1 MSITVHKNSS
11 GDVMQKISVMN
22 LLFIISLAFIFTS
35 SSPARKGNAE
45 SITAARLQAYLSFIA
60 SDELEGRDTPSRGL
74 NTAAKFIASHLSRW
88 GLEPIGDDG
97 TYFQRIALRR
107 SKIDPAQTRVE
118 INGQS
123 FRAGEDF
130 LAQPTAGAANGP
142 LVYAGQC
149 WMIKAKDI
157 KPNDSLQVKD
167 KIIVAHDGLPK
178 GVSFRDLTG
187 KRGEDWESPSG
198 YAKKRGASG
207 VILVPSFRTLVNWE
221 RNRRDAIERGAI
233 RVEKFQ
239 NSDDSGLPV
248 ITASANM
255 INALFRG
262 EHENGEAIFNRGAA
276 GDPVAPFDFDPAKQA
291 SFTVAV
297 ESEPEATQ
305 NVVAVLEGSDR
316 VLKNE
321 YVAIGAHYDH
331 VGIGRAVAG
340 DSIYNGADDDGSG
353 TVAVLAIAEA
363 FARGPRPK
371 RSILF
376 VWHAGEEHGLWG
388 SRYIT
393 EYPVVPLDR
402 IIAQLNIDM
411 IGRSKNEGD
420 TNPARRE
427 LSGPHEIYM
436 IGSKLM
442 STELGALS
450 ETVNK
455 SYLNLTFNY
464 KYDDPGDPNRFFFRS
479 DHYNYAQKGIPII
492 FYFDG
497 LHEDY
502 HRPSDSFEK
511 IDYQKLERVT
521 RTIYATAWELANRAK
536 RPAVNKPL
544 PAALTAK

>member
-1 MSITVHKNSS
+1 
-11 GDVMQKISVMN
+11 
-22 LLFIISLAFIFTS
+22 
-35 SSPARKGNAE
+35 
-45 SITAARLQAYLSFIA
+45 
-60 SDELEGRDTPSRGL
+60 
-74 NTAAKFIASHLSRW
+74 
-88 GLEPIGDDG
+88 
-97 TYFQRIALRR
+97 
-107 SKIDPAQTRVE
+107 
-118 INGQS
+118 
-123 FRAGEDF
+123 
-130 LAQPTAGAANGP
+130 
-142 LVYAGQC
+142 
-149 WMIKAKDI
+149 
-157 KPNDSLQVKD
+157 
-167 KIIVAHDGLPK
+167 
-178 GVSFRDLTG
+178 
-187 KRGEDWESPSG
+187 
-198 YAKKRGASG
+198 
-207 VILVPSFRTLVNWE
+207 
-221 RNRRDAIERGAI
+221 
-233 RVEKFQ
+233 
-239 NSDDSGLPV
+239 
-248 ITASANM
+248 
-255 INALFRG
+255 
-262 EHENGEAIFNRGAA
+262 
-276 GDPVAPFDFDPAKQA
+276 
-291 SFTVAV
+291 
-297 ESEPEATQ
+297 
-305 NVVAVLEGSDR
+305 